1 VARRI
6 DTEFKDATAGDS
18 PYGDVVELETRESSG
33 DSPAALIALADAKR
47 GPRPGAK
54 PPTTHRRK
62 RRATSAAEDPFS
74 TQATPGGSA
83 LDGVP
88 PGPTGWFSKTGI
100 RIWSGLALAAATALI
115 VLSMMAYTEV
125 PKPLPV
131 SNVTISWLP
140 GPRVADAEV
149 LTWLRR
155 SPQFKDLATPNEWVL
170 EKLAEH
176 LRSLP
181 AVAEVRQVRLF
192 HEPGKLAAVRTQKG
206 KAPVRVQVD
215 GIRRTVEIQL
225 ALRQPYLPAILRD
238 GSRAWIDAAGI
249 VLPGVLPSP
258 GVQRPVV
265 RRLEGGGREALVAAV
280 DLWQRLEPLVEKGL
294 ITEIGLNDHLEL
306 QTAPTVTPA
315 PAPTPVAGLPA
326 VPAKAVPSGVPGIV
340 LYTRQGTR
348 LVWGRPGEERYGV
361 QAADKVRDLVHTLQC
376 QGDLSRTVAINVRFH
391 EPYYVLR

>member
-1 VARRI
+1 MARRI

-18 PYGDVVELETRESSG
+18 PYGDVVELETPESAG
-33 DSPAALIALADAKR
+33 DSPEALIALADAKR

-54 PPTTHRRK
+54 PPTTRRRK
-62 RRATSAAEDPFS
+62 RKATPAEEDPFS

-83 LDGVP
+83 LDGIP

-100 RIWSGLALAAATALI
+100 RIWSGLALAAVTGLI
-115 VLSMMAYTEV
+115 VLSLMAYTDV

-140 GPRVADAEV
+140 GPKVPDAEV

-192 HEPGKLAAVRTQKG
+192 HEPGKFAAVRTQKG

-238 GSRAWIDAAGI
+238 GSRAWIDAQGV

-265 RRLEGGGREALVAAV
+265 RRLEGGGRDALAAAV

-306 QTAPTVTPA
+306 QPAAAVTPA
-315 PAPTPVAGLPA
+315 PGPVAGLPA
-326 VPAKAVPSGVPGIV
+326 VPAKAVPAGVPGIV

-376 QGDLSRTVAINVRFH
+376 QGDLSRTAAINVRFH
-391 EPYYVLR
+391 DPYYVLR